1 MTEEI
6 PEAADAL
13 IFDLDGTLVD
23 STAVHFAAWHNALAQ
38 VGVELNRNT
47 FQELFGKNNPTIVR
61 ELERRSGKAIP
72 LEQVSRLKDEQFSRN
87 VTMVM
92 PNRQV
97 VEIAERYAGSLRL
110 AVATNEKMG
119 IANMVLRSTG
129 LQPYFETLVS
139 GDEVENPKPAPELFL
154 ECASRLGVSPEQ
166 CHVFEDSEAG
176 LNAAREAGM
185 SVTDVRPYL

>member
-6 PEAADAL
+6 PEAAKAL

-61 ELERRSGKAIP
+61 E
-72 LEQVSRLKDEQFSRN
+72 
-87 VTMVM
+87 
-92 PNRQV
+92 
-97 VEIAERYAGSLRL
+97 
-110 AVATNEKMG
+110 MG

-139 GDEVENPKPAPELFL
+139 GDEVENPKPAPDLFL